1 MLEIVKQTIDFYT
14 KYLKEPTKQDIQAIE
29 ADAFSKKWSCFVTLY
44 KNGEIRGSAGNIKE
58 IEPSIGEEIIKNTM
72 EAISKDKRFPPIT
85 IAEVKDIR
93 IRLDVIEWRTILE
106 EGKIL
111 GLDPMKSGVIAIKKD
126 YSKLAVVLP
135 NISPKLLTGSDLLSM
150 LEAKLDEKL
159 VESDYIIY
167 DIKTKV
173 DRNY

>member
-93 IRLDVIEWRTILE
+93 IRLDVIELSWKKEKYWGLTLWSLE
-106 EGKIL
+106 L
-111 GLDPMKSGVIAIKKD
+111 
-126 YSKLAVVLP
+126 
-135 NISPKLLTGSDLLSM
+135 
-150 LEAKLDEKL
+150 
-159 VESDYIIY
+159 
-167 DIKTKV
+167 
-173 DRNY
+173 